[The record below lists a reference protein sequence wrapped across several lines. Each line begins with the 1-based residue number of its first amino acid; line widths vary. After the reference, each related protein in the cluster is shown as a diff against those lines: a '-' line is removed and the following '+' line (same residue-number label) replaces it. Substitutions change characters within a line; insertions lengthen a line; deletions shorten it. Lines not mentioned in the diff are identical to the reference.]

1 MDNNGNSHHARLF
14 FHPSITVTAEAVAD
28 KLDLTI
34 EKADQLLSRP
44 VTHDI
49 IREALD
55 GAFQE
60 TIFRTLRE
68 MVRIP
73 HESVP
78 VRQDCAV
85 GLPSL
90 PMVQVFSKF

>member
-1 MDNNGNSHHARLF
+1 MDNNGNSQHARLF
-14 FHPSITVTAEAVAD
+14 FHPSITITAELVAE
-28 KLDLTI
+28 KLDLSI
-34 EKADQLLSRP
+34 EKADQLLSRHG
-44 VTHDI
+44 THDI
-49 IREALD
+49 MRKALD
-55 GAFQE
+55 DAFHQA
-60 TIFRTLRE
+60 IFRTLRE

-85 GLPSL
+85 ALPSL